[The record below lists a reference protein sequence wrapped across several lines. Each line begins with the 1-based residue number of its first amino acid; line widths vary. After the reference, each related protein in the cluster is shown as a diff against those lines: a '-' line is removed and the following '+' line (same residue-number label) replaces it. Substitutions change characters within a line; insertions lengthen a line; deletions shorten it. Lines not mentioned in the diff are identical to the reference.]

1 MNQLTDSYTLHN
13 GVQIPCV
20 GFGTWK
26 TPDGDVAENSVRTA
40 IEAGYRH
47 IDTAAIYG
55 NEASVGRGIRAS
67 GVNREDLF
75 VTTKL
80 WNDVRGY
87 NETIEAF
94 HKSMEKLGLDY
105 LDLYLIHWPNPA
117 RFRDNWQHNNAETWR
132 AMEDLYKAGKIRA
145 IGISNFR
152 VHHMEALME
161 TATVVPMVNQLRLC
175 PGETQ
180 PEVTAWCREHQILC
194 EAYSPLGNGRI
205 FEVPEMKAIADK
217 YGRSVAQVCIRWS
230 LQMGYLPLPKSVTP
244 ARIVDNTH
252 VFDFS
257 LDEGDVAAIAAMTDC
272 CGETP
277 DPDTGRF

>member
-67 GVNREDLF
+67 GVKREDLF

-105 LDLYLIHWPNPA
+105 LDLYLIHWRIPPGS
-117 RFRDNWQHNNAETWR
+117 EIGR
-132 AMEDLYKAGKIRA
+132 A
-145 IGISNFR
+145 
-152 VHHMEALME
+152 
-161 TATVVPMVNQLRLC
+161 
-175 PGETQ
+175 
-180 PEVTAWCREHQILC
+180 
-194 EAYSPLGNGRI
+194 
-205 FEVPEMKAIADK
+205 
-217 YGRSVAQVCIRWS
+217 
-230 LQMGYLPLPKSVTP
+230 
-244 ARIVDNTH
+244 H
-252 VFDFS
+252 V
-257 LDEGDVAAIAAMTDC
+257 
-272 CGETP
+272 
-277 DPDTGRF
+277 

>member
-1 MNQLTDSYTLHN
+1 
-13 GVQIPCV
+13 
-20 GFGTWK
+20 
-26 TPDGDVAENSVRTA
+26 
-40 IEAGYRH
+40 
-47 IDTAAIYG
+47 
-55 NEASVGRGIRAS
+55 
-67 GVNREDLF
+67 
-75 VTTKL
+75 
-80 WNDVRGY
+80 
-87 NETIEAF
+87 
-94 HKSMEKLGLDY
+94 
-105 LDLYLIHWPNPA
+105 
-117 RFRDNWQHNNAETWR
+117 
-132 AMEDLYKAGKIRA
+132 MEDLYKAGKIRA

>member
-1 MNQLTDSYTLHN
+1 MNKLTDTYTLYN

-20 GFGTWK
+20 GFGTWQ
-26 TPDGDVAENSVRTA
+26 TPEGDIAETSVRAA

-47 IDTAAIYG
+47 IDTAAAYG
-55 NEASVGRGIRAS
+55 NETGVGRGIRAS
-67 GVNREDLF
+67 GVRREELF

-80 WNDVRGY
+80 WNAVRGY
-87 NETIEAF
+87 KETIAAF
-94 HKSMEKLGLDY
+94 EDSMEKLGLEY

-117 RFRDNWQHNNAETWR
+117 RYRDNWQHNNAETWR
-132 AMEDLYKAGKIRA
+132 AMEDLYKAGLIRA

-152 VHHMEALME
+152 VHHMEALLQ

-180 PEVTAWCREHQILC
+180 PQVTAWCRAHDILC
-194 EAYSPLGNGRI
+194 EAYSPLGTGRI
-205 FEVPEMKAIADK
+205 FEVPEMQEIAAR

-244 ARIVDNTH
+244 ARIAENAD
-252 VFDFS
+252 VFGFS
-257 LDEGDVAAIAAMTDC
+257 LSDADMAAIAGLTGC
-272 CGETP
+272 CGPTK
-277 DPDTGRF
+277 DPDTTTF

>member
-1 MNQLTDSYTLHN
+1 MNKLTDTYTLYN

-20 GFGTWK
+20 GFGTWQ
-26 TPDGDVAENSVRTA
+26 TPEGDIAETSVRAA

-47 IDTAAIYG
+47 IDTAAAYG
-55 NEASVGRGIRAS
+55 NETGVGRGIRAS
-67 GVNREDLF
+67 GVRREELF

-80 WNDVRGY
+80 WNAVRGY
-87 NETIEAF
+87 KETITAF
-94 HKSMEKLGLDY
+94 EDSMEKLGLEY

-117 RFRDNWQHNNAETWR
+117 RYRDNWQHNNAETWR
-132 AMEDLYKAGKIRA
+132 AMEDLYKAGLIRA

-152 VHHMEALME
+152 VHHMEALLQ

-180 PEVTAWCREHQILC
+180 PQVTAWCRAHDILC
-194 EAYSPLGNGRI
+194 EAYSPLGTGRI
-205 FEVPEMKAIADK
+205 FEVPEMQEIAAR

-244 ARIVDNTH
+244 ARIAENAD
-252 VFDFS
+252 VFGFS
-257 LDEGDVAAIAAMTDC
+257 LSDADMAAIAGLTGC
-272 CGETP
+272 CGPTK
-277 DPDTGRF
+277 DPDTTTF